1 MRFSN
6 QYERPQNYQIKI
18 RRKIKHQKR
27 VFNDDILKR
36 TASLPRQNTNDPFA
50 NQLFNGLPSFF

>member
-36 TASLPRQNTNDPFA
+36 TARQNTNDPFA

>member
-6 QYERPQNYQIKI
+6 QHGRFQVYQRRI
-18 RRKIKHQKR
+18 RRKMRHQKR
-27 VFNDDILKR
+27 VFNDDILN
-36 TASLPRQNTNDPFA
+36 LPRQNTNDPFA